1 MKEKDKVKNEDVKQ
15 VISGNLRVG
24 SWFYSAPQSVPD
36 KDGRIVVIKM
46 KCFGP
51 LEVYEWGID
60 ADGDFFEKYQWIEND
75 LYDDDYDK
83 KISKEKFVKQI
94 ENIKS
99 LIRDTE
105 VSGWKDDYDK
115 ILQMIEDGKLT
126 FDSDRIAEGY
136 AKRPWLHKNVI
147 ERISEDCGLNS
158 DFRFKNG
165 LDVGCGAGLS
175 TKALRLICD
184 NVTGTDISDAMIR
197 VCKKLYAGDSA
208 YTFYAAK
215 AEETITPAEKYDI
228 VTAAG
233 CINWIDEKRFL
244 AKMAEVMQ
252 KGGLLLIYDFG
263 ITDQMI
269 DTPEFTKWYQEA
281 YLSRFPK
288 PYRKENAWSQSDLPE
303 GFVMEKQTKYEME
316 WIFSLEE
323 LVDFMLIQ
331 SNVNLQIQKRKLSE
345 KAARTW
351 MYETLKPFFEN
362 GDKAPVFSGY
372 SWYIRR
378 NG

>member
-1 MKEKDKVKNEDVKQ
+1 MKDIDNTKQ
-15 VISGNLRVG
+15 VISGELCVG
-24 SWFYSAPQSVPD
+24 SWFYSAPRITPD
-36 KDGRIVVIKM
+36 QDGRIVVISM

-60 ADGDFFEKYQWIEND
+60 ADGDFYEKYQWIEND
-75 LYDDDYDK
+75 LYDDDYEK

-94 ENIKS
+94 ENMKS

-115 ILQMIEDGKLT
+115 ILQMIEDGKLI

-147 ERISEDCGLNS
+147 ERITDDCGLQPGYH
-158 DFRFKNG
+158 FRNG

-175 TKALRLICD
+175 AKALRLICD
-184 NVTGTDISDAMIR
+184 QVTGTDISDAMIR

-208 YTFYAAK
+208 YTFYTAK
-215 AEETITPAEKYDI
+215 AEETITPEVKYDI

-244 AKMAEVMQ
+244 AKMAEGMQ
-252 KGGLLLIYDFG
+252 EGGLLVIYDFG
-263 ITDQMI
+263 ITDRMSG
-269 DTPEFTKWYQEA
+269 TPEFTNWYQEA
-281 YLSRFPK
+281 YLSKFPK
-288 PYRKENAWSQSDLPE
+288 PFRKENVWTQADLPE
-303 GFVMEKQTKYEME
+303 GFVMEKQVSYEME
-316 WIFSLEE
+316 WTFSHED

-331 SNVNLQIQKRKLSE
+331 SNVNFQIEKRTLSE
-345 KAARTW
+345 KAARIW
-351 MYETLKPFFEN
+351 MHDTLKPFFKN
-362 GDKAPVFSGY
+362 GDKTLVFSGY